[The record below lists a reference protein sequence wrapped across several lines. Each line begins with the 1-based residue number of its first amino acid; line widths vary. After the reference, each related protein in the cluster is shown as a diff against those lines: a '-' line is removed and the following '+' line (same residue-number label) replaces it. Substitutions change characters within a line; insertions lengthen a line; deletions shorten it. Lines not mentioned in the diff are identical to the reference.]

1 MVLLKDDLDCDGH
14 TNVAPNDHR
23 GQGAEY
29 YSHPE
34 TMTIAFKRRFCSR
47 NWFAPRIEAF
57 AELMI
62 HEAMHG
68 CEKTTGRPCL
78 DRYASPGGG
87 PHRRGSGFMRK
98 PLFWGSR

>member
-14 TNVAPNDHR
+14 TNVAPNDHQ

-29 YSHPE
+29 YNHPE
-34 TMTIAFKRRFCSR
+34 AMTVAFKRRLCSR
-47 NWFAPRIEAF
+47 NWFAPRIKAF

-62 HEAMHG
+62 NEAMHG

-87 PHRRGSGFMRK
+87 PHRRGSGLMRK